1 LKDSTETKIKKP
13 LSDVHKAGISAGVKR
28 YFATHETHL
37 TDEHKAKLAEANRRR
52 TRLLKA
58 QAEEI
63 AALKKLLEELKEN
76 EKTPT
81 E

>member
-1 LKDSTETKIKKP
+1 MKDSTETKIKKP

-63 AALKKLLEELKEN
+63 AALKKLLEEKEEN
-76 EKTPT
+76 ENTLT